1 MGVIVSALPEAP
13 VDYAILSAMSKTRTL
28 GLETTGE
35 RIQWLRKRK
44 GLTQVELAKRL
55 GVSNVFLSD
64 MEKGIKPPIERVVQ
78 LAGLLGTTSD
88 FLLLLTDDP
97 MPRNGEDEP
106 IYFSSEADE
115 IARLIDAMPPWK
127 RSEALHM
134 VRAVSAYND
143 EAVKRAE
150 AAADDIRRQ
159 LRFAESVVGGDV
171 VRAISDALARAWTGG
186 PRAGEG

>member
-1 MGVIVSALPEAP
+1 
-13 VDYAILSAMSKTRTL
+13 
-28 GLETTGE
+28 
-35 RIQWLRKRK
+35 
-44 GLTQVELAKRL
+44 
-55 GVSNVFLSD
+55 VSNVFLSD

-127 RSEALHM
+127 RAEALHM
-134 VRAVSAYND
+134 VRSVSAYND